1 MWLSFSGMV
10 VLKVRTGGSKS
21 PGIIKNMKKIM
32 QELKKRRLHK
42 KVLAK
47 NICHGNILK
56 CSEKARKI
64 NDFTTRQGTYYT
76 ATTPFLK
83 EP

>member
-1 MWLSFSGMV
+1 MELDKVFVFENIV
-10 VLKVRTGGSKS
+10 VICEDTDTSSKHEKDHARTKEEAFA
-21 PGIIKNMKKIM
+21 
-32 QELKKRRLHK
+32 Q

-76 ATTPFLK
+76 ATIPFLK